1 MNAFDWPSHIQ
12 FGVSLFALI
21 APIVGAPIFIS
32 LTTGMTSR
40 GRVLCATVAC
50 LTAFVVLSLAYFFG
64 EAIMQTMGTSLPSF
78 QIAGGLIIA
87 LTGLS
92 MMSDKHV
99 PSTEDIE
106 TDSGG
111 SAVRVGISPMGIPMF
126 GGAGAITKM
135 LLEGHETMDLS
146 HEISVIAILAI
157 VLGLSWLILVG
168 AGLLVRFLG
177 KSGILVIERLFG
189 LLLIAIGVEI
199 LVTGVLGHADKFAL
213 TH

>member
-1 MNAFDWPSHIQ
+1 MTDFDLPGHIQ

-32 LTTGMTSR
+32 LTAGMTSR
-40 GRVLCATVAC
+40 DRAVCATVAC
-50 LTAFVVLSLAYFFG
+50 VTAFVVLSLAYFFG
-64 EAIMQTMGTSLPSF
+64 EAIMRTMETSLPSF

-99 PSTEDIE
+99 PSTDDIE
-106 TDSGG
+106 TDTGG
-111 SAVRVGISPMGIPMF
+111 SAVRIGISPMGVPMF

-135 LLEGHETMDLS
+135 LLEGHQSVGMG
-146 HEISVIAILAI
+146 HEISVILILAA
-157 VLGLSWLILVG
+157 VLGASWLILIG
-168 AGLLVRFLG
+168 AGALVRFLG
-177 KSGILVIERLFG
+177 KSGILVFERIFG

-199 LVTGVLGHADKFAL
+199 LVTGILGHADKFAL

>member
-1 MNAFDWPSHIQ
+1 MNEFDWPGHIQ

-32 LTTGMTSR
+32 LTTGMTPR
-40 GRVLCATVAC
+40 ERVLCATVAC
-50 LTAFVVLSLAYFFG
+50 LTAFVVLSLSYFFG
-64 EAIMQTMGTSLPSF
+64 ERIMQTMGTSLPSF

-92 MMSDKHV
+92 MMSEKRV
-99 PSTEDIE
+99 PSTADIE
-106 TDSGG
+106 TDTGG
-111 SAVRVGISPMGIPMF
+111 SAVRIGISPMGIPMF

-135 LLEGHETMDLS
+135 LLEGHQTMDVS
-146 HEISVIAILAI
+146 HEVSVITILVV
-157 VLGLSWLILVG
+157 VLVASWLILVG
-168 AGLLVRFLG
+168 AGFLVRFLG
-177 KSGILVIERLFG
+177 KSGILVFERIFG